1 MAQSTC
7 WLAGGQVGEKIK
19 RDRTAAFENRLNNR
33 DFAFV
38 FDLE

>member
-1 MAQSTC
+1 
-7 WLAGGQVGEKIK
+7 VGEKIQP
-19 RDRTAAFENRLNNR
+19 DRTAAFENRLNNR